1 MIPEQKAILERAKQP
16 ETSTVRELMDER
28 DEYKSGAKNACIGL
42 SVAVAEIAT
51 LTARNAELMDENA
64 KLNARLRT
72 VQNAAKTLASAQN
85 TELQHRRQNAAFD
98 HKLRAEHE
106 SLLERDA
113 LMTEQVSTL
122 TAQIDALHLMQ
133 ELGEDLA
140 WRSYLGIQVLQTVLK
155 KSKLE
160 AGADV
165 SAKLLTDIA
174 IQYPHF
180 PAKSALRPMPTR
192 RELEN
197 KP

>member
-1 MIPEQKAILERAKQP
+1 MTTKQKTDERAKQP
-16 ETSTVRELMDER
+16 EGSTVRELMDER

-51 LTARNAELMDENA
+51 LTARIE
-64 KLNARLRT
+64 
-72 VQNAAKTLASAQN
+72 
-85 TELQHRRQNAAFD
+85 
-98 HKLRAEHE
+98 
-106 SLLERDA
+106 
-113 LMTEQVSTL
+113 
-122 TAQIDALHLMQ
+122 ALHLMQ

-174 IQYPHF
+174 AQYPHF
-180 PAKSALRPMPTR
+180 PAKSALRPMPDHR
-192 RELEN
+192 ALEN

>member
-1 MIPEQKAILERAKQP
+1 M
-16 ETSTVRELMDER
+16 RELMDEVSRLKAER
-28 DEYKSGAKNACIGL
+28 DAEAHSFKNLHRLLCDRFDYTHDETDWKRDQVSLIEWIA
-42 SVAVAEIAT
+42 SRIAT
-51 LTARNAELMDENA
+51 LTARIE
-64 KLNARLRT
+64 
-72 VQNAAKTLASAQN
+72 
-85 TELQHRRQNAAFD
+85 
-98 HKLRAEHE
+98 
-106 SLLERDA
+106 
-113 LMTEQVSTL
+113 
-122 TAQIDALHLMQ
+122 ALHLMQ

-180 PAKSALRPMPTR
+180 PAKSALRPMPAR